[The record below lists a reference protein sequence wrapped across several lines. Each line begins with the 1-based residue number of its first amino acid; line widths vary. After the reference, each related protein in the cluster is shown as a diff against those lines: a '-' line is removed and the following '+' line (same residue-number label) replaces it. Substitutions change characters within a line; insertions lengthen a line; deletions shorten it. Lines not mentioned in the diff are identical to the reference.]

1 MIWSPGWWVGQALA
15 FLARFLNDLAERKRA
30 EAALRDLG
38 AATQRADSLR
48 EAERQEQQART
59 AGAAAAEAQDDPR
72 DLRD

>member
-1 MIWSPGWWVGQALA
+1 MIGSPAWWVGQALA
-15 FLARFLNDLAERKRA
+15 FLARFLNDLTQRRRA

-59 AGAAAAEAQDDPR
+59 AGAATADAPDDPR

>member
-15 FLARFLNDLAERKRA
+15 FLARFLNDLAERKRK
-30 EAALRDLG
+30 EQMLRDLG
-38 AATQRADSLR
+38 AATQRADSRR